1 MTYIYRQLSTNDIIQ
16 ALSNDDNASWHK
28 DYKSCEAMAEY
39 LEQLAEDMGEAI
51 KLDIVAIRCDYSLM
65 DDVADFNSQYD
76 KECETLDDIR
86 EYTTV
91 ISIEG
96 SESFIIQDF

>member
-16 ALSNDDNASWHK
+16 ALSNDDNASWYK

-39 LEQLAEDMGEAI
+39 LEQQAEDMGEAI
-51 KLDIVAIRCDYSLM
+51 ELDIVAIRCEYSLM
-65 DDVADFNSQYD
+65 DDIAYFNNQYD

-86 EYTTV
+86 EYTQV
-91 ISIEG
+91 IEING
-96 SESFIIQDF
+96 SDSFIIKDF